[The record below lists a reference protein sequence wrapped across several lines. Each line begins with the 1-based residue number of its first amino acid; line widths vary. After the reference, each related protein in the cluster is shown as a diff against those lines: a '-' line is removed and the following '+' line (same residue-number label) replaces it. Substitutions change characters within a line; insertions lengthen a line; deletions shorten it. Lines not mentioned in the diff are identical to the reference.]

1 MAGGPGEDG
10 DRFGSAADDYAV
22 HRADFPSAGIDRMV
36 ALGVGTA
43 GQRLLD
49 LGCGTGTLARQFAAR
64 GCSVTGAD
72 VDARM
77 LAAGG
82 ALAESAG
89 LEVSWRE
96 CPAEDTGLG
105 SASFDVVTAA
115 QCWHWFDGD
124 AAAAGVLD
132 ALGIESAHV
141 VGVSMGGMIA
151 QRLAIGHPDRVLS
164 LCSVMSSP
172 RHPSGSFRLTMSLMR
187 MDQNQDTM
195 EGRIRFG
202 MDTFRLIRGSGF
214 PFDEEHLNQ
223 VATDAAERAWHPEGT
238 NRQLAAIMAD
248 GDRGPA
254 LAGLNVPCTVIHGTD
269 DRLILPKCG
278 QRTADAMPGAELVMI
293 EGMGHE
299 LPEGAWPQILDPI
312 CALIARA
319 EAARSGSGQGPVAMS
334 RRTADE

>member
-1 MAGGPGEDG
+1 MAGGPGVDG
-10 DRFGSAADDYAV
+10 ARFGSAADDYAV

-124 AAAAGVLD
+124 AAAAEVRRLLVPGGRVAVCGFDWLPLPDTVSGV
-132 ALGIESAHV
+132 
-141 VGVSMGGMIA
+141 
-151 QRLAIGHPDRVLS
+151 
-164 LCSVMSSP
+164 
-172 RHPSGSFRLTMSLMR
+172 T
-187 MDQNQDTM
+187 
-195 EGRIRFG
+195 
-202 MDTFRLIRGSGF
+202 
-214 PFDEEHLNQ
+214 
-223 VATDAAERAWHPEGT
+223 
-238 NRQLAAIMAD
+238 
-248 GDRGPA
+248 
-254 LAGLNVPCTVIHGTD
+254 
-269 DRLILPKCG
+269 
-278 QRTADAMPGAELVMI
+278 
-293 EGMGHE
+293 
-299 LPEGAWPQILDPI
+299 
-312 CALIARA
+312 
-319 EAARSGSGQGPVAMS
+319 
-334 RRTADE
+334 

>member
-1 MAGGPGEDG
+1 MPRVRANGINIQVETTGDPGDP
-10 DRFGSAADDYAV
+10 AV
-22 HRADFPSAGIDRMV
+22 LLIMG
-36 ALGVGTA
+36 LGFQLIHWPNGLVG
-43 GQRLLD
+43 Q
-49 LGCGTGTLARQFAAR
+49 
-64 GCSVTGAD
+64 
-72 VDARM
+72 

-82 ALAESAG
+82 CHVIRFDNRDVG
-89 LEVSWRE
+89 LS
-96 CPAEDTGLG
+96 T
-105 SASFDVVTAA
+105 
-115 QCWHWFDGD
+115 WFDEEPEPNMATVWLRSQLGIRPKVAYTLSD
-124 AAAAGVLD
+124 MADDAAGVLD

-202 MDTFRLIRGSGF
+202 MDTFRLISGSGF

-278 QRTADAMPGAELVMI
+278 QRTADAIPGAELIMI

-299 LPEGAWPQILDPI
+299 WPEGAWPGLLDAI
-312 CALIARA
+312 SGLMERA
-319 EAARSGSGQGPVAMS
+319 GA
-334 RRTADE
+334 